1 MGSLSLTP
9 CCHGWFRT
17 LKEGD
22 ARKRSV
28 GVPGKVACLLPKEA
42 HQRLGLLLCT
52 VGKVAWTCSPLGEM
66 PAPESNCC
74 CERRNRK
81 TKTSKRL
88 LRSFPDSRCSS
99 LEGRPQCRPSQE
111 HPPGLP
117 GLSEKQLSASCGW
130 SFLLCL
136 RV

>member
-1 MGSLSLTP
+1 MSLTP

-17 LKEGD
+17 LQAGD
-22 ARKRSV
+22 AKKCSL
-28 GVPGKVACLLPKEA
+28 GVPGKVSCLLLKEA

-52 VGKVAWTCSPLGEM
+52 VGKVAWTCSPLVER

-81 TKTSKRL
+81 TETSKRL
-88 LRSFPDSRCSS
+88 LHNFPDSRCSR
-99 LEGRPQCRPSQE
+99 LEGHPWCRPSQE
-111 HPPGLP
+111 HPRGLP
-117 GLSEKQLSASCGW
+117 GLSEKQLSASCGR

-136 RV
+136 QV